1 VPRLSVARPPALP
14 STGEQHAR
22 QERMLRAAARLGS
35 RLPLERVQMSE
46 VATEADVALG
56 TLYRY
61 YPSKHHLFAGLL
73 MSRMARLERPVATG
87 AAGVADLM
95 GGACRALMAR
105 PLLARAMIT
114 SVNVVRAA
122 EAAQGDTRLR
132 DLVAE
137 VAGTDDL
144 ALARIVEQT
153 TYGVLTWAAAGEVS
167 PEQAEADIRRACQLL
182 LAGVLVA
189 SP

>member
-1 VPRLSVARPPALP
+1 MPRLSVARPPARP

-46 VATEADVALG
+46 VATEAGVALG

-73 MSRMARLERPVATG
+73 MSRMAELRPPATAG

-95 GGACRALMAR
+95 GEACRALLAR
-105 PLLARAMIT
+105 PLLAKAMIT
-114 SVNVVRAA
+114 SVNVVRAGEDA
-122 EAAQGDTRLR
+122 RSDTTLR
-132 DLVAE
+132 DLIAR
-137 VAGTDDL
+137 VAGTDDV
-144 ALARIVEQT
+144 ALARIVEQAA
-153 TYGVLTWAAAGEVS
+153 YGVFTWAAAGEIT
-167 PEQAEADIRRACQLL
+167 PEQAEADIRRACELL
-182 LAGVLVA
+182 LAG
-189 SP
+189 P

>member
-1 VPRLSVARPPALP
+1 MPRLSAPRPPARP

-35 RLPLERVQMSE
+35 RLPLDRVQMSE
-46 VATEADVALG
+46 VASEAGVALG

-73 MSRMARLERPVATG
+73 MSRMAELEPPSTPG
-87 AAGVADLM
+87 AEGVAELM
-95 GGACRALMAR
+95 GGACRALLAR
-105 PLLARAMIT
+105 PLLANAMIT
-114 SVNVVRAA
+114 SVNVVRAGQD
-122 EAAQGDTRLR
+122 AQGDTRLR
-132 DLVAE
+132 DLIAR

-153 TYGVLTWAAAGEVS
+153 AYGVFTWAAAGEITA
-167 PEQAEADIRRACQLL
+167 EQAERDVRRACSLL
-182 LAGVLVA
+182 LAG
-189 SP
+189 SG